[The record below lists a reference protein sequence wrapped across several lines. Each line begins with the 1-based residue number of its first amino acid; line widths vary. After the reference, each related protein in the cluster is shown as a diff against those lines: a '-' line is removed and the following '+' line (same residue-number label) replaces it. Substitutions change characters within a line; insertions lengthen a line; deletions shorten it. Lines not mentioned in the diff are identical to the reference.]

1 MRAIVVG
8 AGAWGLP
15 AAAQL
20 AARGH
25 STTLVDQYGVQNARS
40 SSIGPTRLWRL
51 ADPDQARVRLSIRA
65 VDAMVRL
72 QERSD
77 ERVFERRGLLWR
89 DDRSL
94 PPLTETLQACGID
107 FTAVEAADVDR
118 WWPGLRPDGRDAIW
132 QPEAGIVLAAASL
145 RAQLRLFTSSG
156 GTTLFGVRVAEIS
169 PAVHGVEVSLDD
181 STVIHADVVV
191 LAPGPGAPAMLAGLG
206 LKVPLHPYLEQVVHF
221 GDPAQPNA
229 YDSYPGLFDGP
240 TDEQPGIYAM
250 PTPGLGYKVG
260 LDEPLRDYRDDDA
273 DRTPDPARTATIRDR
288 VHADLTSVSPT
299 VLDAQVC
306 SWTDSPDGR
315 FVVDSLDG
323 GVVVAC
329 GDSGEGFKFSALMGE
344 VLADLAEG
352 VTPDADV
359 AALSAARFADGLPE
373 RAGPHVLGRH

>member
-1 MRAIVVG
+1 VQAVVVG

-25 STTLVDQYGVQNARS
+25 STTLVDHYGVQNARS

-51 ADPDQARVRLSIRA
+51 ADPDQARVRLSIRG
-65 VDAMVRL
+65 VDAMARL
-72 QERSD
+72 QERCG

-94 PPLTETLQACGID
+94 PPLTETLQTCGVD
-107 FTAVEAADVDR
+107 FTVVAAADVGR

-145 RAQLRLFTSSG
+145 HAQLQLLRRNG
-156 GTTLFGVRVAEIS
+156 GTTLFGAKVVEIL
-169 PAVHGVEVSLDD
+169 PTAQGVEVGFDD
-181 STVIHADVVV
+181 ATVLHADVVV
-191 LAPGPGAPAMLAGLG
+191 VAPGPGAPAILAGLG
-206 LKVPLHPYLEQVVHF
+206 LDVPLHPYLEQVVHF
-221 GDPAQPNA
+221 GDPKRPDV
-229 YDSYPGLFDGP
+229 YDRYPGLFDGP

-260 LDEPLRDYRDDDA
+260 LDQPLRDYRDNDA
-273 DRTPDPARTATIRDR
+273 DRAPDPARTATIRDR
-288 VHADLTSVSPT
+288 VATDLTSVSPT

-306 SWTDSPDGR
+306 SWTDSPDGK
-315 FVVDSLDG
+315 FVVDVLDG

-344 VLADLAEG
+344 LLADLAEG
-352 VTPDADV
+352 VTPDADI